1 MYFSQINCNHSI
13 DFIQQFVKKL
23 KDGNSINKL
32 SNINLMY
39 VDKYLID

>member
-23 KDGNSINKL
+23 KEGISTNEL
-32 SNINLMY
+32 SNITIMLCG
-39 VDKYLID
+39 